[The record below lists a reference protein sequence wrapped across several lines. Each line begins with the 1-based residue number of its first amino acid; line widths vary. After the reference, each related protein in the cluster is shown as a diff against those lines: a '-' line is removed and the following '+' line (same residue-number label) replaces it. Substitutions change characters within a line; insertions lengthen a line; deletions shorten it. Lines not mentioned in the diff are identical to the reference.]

1 MARLLVTS
9 PSLKVAVTGATGNA
23 GVRVVEA
30 LLAAGA
36 NVVALGGSLPKNTA
50 ALPASVEPR
59 LFNFRQPA
67 TWAGAV
73 AGCQSVFLLRP
84 PAIGDV
90 EATLIP
96 FAQKALQEGATHIV
110 FLSVAGAETNR
121 LLPHHKVEV
130 FLKTTAG
137 YTILRPGFFAQ
148 NLQDAYKRDIVDQ
161 SRIYV
166 PAGRGRVA
174 FVDLYDVAQVAAA
187 ALLDP
192 ASHLGQGYTLTGPVA
207 VTFAEVA
214 AELSQHLNRR
224 VTYEAA
230 SIMGYLRHLR
240 RRKLPWM
247 QSMVQTVLHVGLR
260 FGQAATVDPTLGRL
274 LKRPPRTVSQYIA
287 EHADI
292 WRWPNAPLRDEG
304 DRYSCVL
311 RARNNVSET

>member
-1 MARLLVTS
+1 MTPPLQ
-9 PSLKVAVTGATGNA
+9 VAVTGATGNT
-23 GVRVVEA
+23 GVLVVEA

-36 NVVALGGSLPKNTA
+36 HVVALGGSVQRTTA
-50 ALPASVEPR
+50 ALPTTVESR
-59 LFNFRQPA
+59 LFNFRQPD

-90 EATLIP
+90 EVTLIP
-96 FAQKALQEGATHIV
+96 FAQKALQKGTTHIV

-121 LLPHHKVEV
+121 LMPHHKVEI
-130 FLKTTAG
+130 FLKTTPG

-148 NLQDAYKRDIVDQ
+148 NLQDAYKRDIVEQ

-187 ALLDP
+187 ALLEP
-192 ASHLGQGYTLTGPVA
+192 ASHLGQGYTLTGPEA

-214 AELSQHLNRR
+214 AELSQCLNRR
-224 VTYEAA
+224 VTYEPA

-247 QSMVQTVLHVGLR
+247 QAMVQTVLHVGLR
-260 FGQAATVDPTLGRL
+260 FGQAATVDPTLERL
-274 LKRPPRTVSQYIA
+274 LKRPPRALSQYIA

-292 WRWPNAPLRDEG
+292 WR
-304 DRYSCVL
+304 
-311 RARNNVSET
+311 